1 MKPIVGSTTHD
12 SFLHRV
18 GTKKICC
25 SDHTDMTDAY
35 LGLLP
40 GGGGGM
46 ASIIETS
53 GDFAL
58 PTALAGRSAT

>member
-1 MKPIVGSTTHD
+1 MILS
-12 SFLHRV
+12 SRV
-18 GTKKICC
+18 GIKEICC
-25 SDHTDMTDAY
+25 SEHVDITDAY

-46 ASIIETS
+46 ASITETS

-58 PTALAGRSAT
+58 PTALAGQSAT